1 MGACDSLIKKDIAAN
16 CGSVFTKGLEANG
29 VIVNRQDIDF
39 GSTVFDTTRKNII
52 KTLVIKTGK
61 KAYEVFCPGSTPFTG
76 VKTSLSK
83 GTYVNKWDN
92 DIPLVVID
100 NGPEVAED
108 IIEGLANGEFVV
120 ILRNKHKGTSG
131 DAEYQVYG
139 YYQGLRSET
148 IENDKYSEETDGGW
162 AIALKETGAPKAA
175 MFYFN
180 TDAATTAT
188 QYGTLTTVVGG

>member
-1 MGACDSLIKKDIAAN
+1 MED
-16 CGSVFTKGLEANG
+16 NG
-29 VIVNRQDIDF
+29 VIGKRQDIDC
-39 GSTVFDTTRKNII
+39 GSTVVDTTSKNII

-131 DAEYQVYG
+131 DAVYQVYG
-139 YYQGLRSET
+139 NYQSLRSET
-148 IENDKYSEETDGGW
+148 IANDKYSEETDGGW